1 MNVKQMNS
9 QQSNAGAIPPATCE
23 AGGTP
28 GIIPTEL
35 RVALARGQER
45 EGGMRRYL
53 AGIWNA
59 RYFWVHLSL
68 SDLRYRWRRSFF
80 GALWSIIQP
89 LGMTLLLSVVFGRLF
104 NTDIKEYAPFILSGM
119 IFWEFI
125 TSTATGGSLA
135 FVQADAYIKQCQ
147 HPLAIYTLRTALTN
161 LLVLMMAS
169 LGLTAWVLIV
179 MPHTFG
185 WAWLAALL
193 IFPIVALIAW
203 PLATVLAYVATRFRD
218 VPHALALA
226 FQTLWLVS
234 PIYFEPSLFRNGGLH
249 ALVDYNPVFHVLEVV
264 RAPLLRG
271 QLPTTTN
278 LAYCLGTILTLVLLA
293 WLVGRTAEKRVI
305 FYL

>member
-1 MNVKQMNS
+1 MKVKHVNRT
-9 QQSNAGAIPPATCE
+9 QSNLSMAHSPELDAVPA
-23 AGGTP
+23 
-28 GIIPTEL
+28 EL
-35 RVALARGQER
+35 RVAPPSPQER
-45 EGGMRRYL
+45 QNAVCAYL
-53 AGIWNA
+53 SGIWNA

-80 GALWSIIQP
+80 GALWSIMQP
-89 LGMTLLLSVVFGRLF
+89 VGMTLLLSLVFGRIF
-104 NTDIKEYAPFILSGM
+104 NADIAEYAPFILSGM

-135 FVQADAYIKQCQ
+135 FVQADAYIKQCH

-169 LGLTAWVLIV
+169 LGLVAWVLVV
-179 MPHTFG
+179 MPHHFG
-185 WAWLAALL
+185 WQWLAALL
-193 IFPIVALIAW
+193 IYPIVALIAW

-234 PIYFEPSLFRNGGLH
+234 PIYFDPALFRNGGLH
-249 ALVDYNPVFHVLEVV
+249 VLVDYNPVYHLLEVV

-271 QLPTTTN
+271 QWPTSTN
-278 LAYCLGTILTLVLLA
+278 FAYCAVTILALTLLA
-293 WLVGRTAEKRVI
+293 WLVGRTAERRVI

>member
-1 MNVKQMNS
+1 MKQVNRQHKNIS
-9 QQSNAGAIPPATCE
+9 PVPEAARGAGLTSDPIPP
-23 AGGTP
+23 
-28 GIIPTEL
+28 EL
-35 RVALARGQER
+35 RMAEVRRKER
-45 EGGMRRYL
+45 EGAMRRYVT
-53 AGIWNA
+53 GIWDA

-80 GALWSIIQP
+80 GALWSIMQP
-89 LGMTLLLSVVFGRLF
+89 VGMTLLLAIVFGRLF
-104 NTDIKEYAPFILSGM
+104 NANITEYAPFILSGM

-125 TSTATGGSLA
+125 TSTATGGSLS
-135 FVQADAYIKQCQ
+135 FVQADAYIKQCH

-169 LGLTAWVLIV
+169 LGLVTWVLIV
-179 MPHTFG
+179 MPHHFG
-185 WAWLAALL
+185 WHWIAALA
-193 IFPIVALIAW
+193 IYPIVALVAW

-249 ALVDYNPVFHVLEVV
+249 ALVDYNPVYHLLEVV

-271 QLPTTTN
+271 QWPTMTN
-278 LAYCLGTILTLVLLA
+278 FAYCLATILTLALLA